1 MLGLRVSWL
10 PHLRKSAGMGKA
22 SSDLQKEFSSY
33 EAFLMRVHLD
43 QPYCPLVLKPLWL
56 AELFLTSHGSSFMD
70 SF

>member
-1 MLGLRVSWL
+1 MLGFRLSWL

-22 SSDLQKEFSSY
+22 SLDLQKELSSC

-43 QPYCPLVLKPLWL
+43 QPYFPLVLKPLWL
-56 AELFLTSHGSSFMD
+56 VGLFLTSHGISLMD